1 MIMDIIR
8 RNTDYALRA
17 MINLAGN
24 YGKKLVS
31 SKSISLQE
39 QIPYQLT
46 CKLMQKLHKAKFI
59 VSTMGSKGG
68 FELGR
73 NPEKITILEIVEIIQ
88 EPLSLNK
95 CILSN
100 FGCPKKKTCTIR
112 PKLVELQTYIGNFL
126 NDITLADII
135 KQEEKSG
142 TKNERP
148 ENDK

>member
-1 MIMDIIR
+1 MDIIR

-31 SKSISLQE
+31 SRSISLE
-39 QIPYQLT
+39 EHIPYQLT

-59 VSTMGSKGG
+59 TSTMGPKGG
-68 FELGR
+68 FELSSK
-73 NPEKITILEIVEIIQ
+73 PEEISILEIIETIQ

-100 FGCPKKKTCTIR
+100 FKCPKKKQCPIR
-112 PKLVELQTYIGNFL
+112 PKLEELQTYIGGYLKNL
-126 NDITLADII
+126 TLADII
-135 KQEEKSG
+135 EKPKQEEKDNNKKG
-142 TKNERP
+142 KA
-148 ENDK
+148 

>member
-1 MIMDIIR
+1 MDIIR
-8 RNTDYALRA
+8 RNTDYAIRA
-17 MINLAGN
+17 MANIAGH
-24 YGKKLVS
+24 YGKELVS
-31 SKSISLQE
+31 SRLISLQE
-39 QIPYQLT
+39 KIPYQLT
-46 CKLMQKLHKAKFI
+46 CKLMQKLHKAKLI
-59 VSTMGSKGG
+59 ASTMGPKGG
-68 FELGR
+68 FELSR
-73 NPEKITILEIVEIIQ
+73 TPEKVSILNIVEIIQ

-100 FGCPKKKTCTIR
+100 FGCPKRKTCTIR
-112 PKLVELQTYIGNFL
+112 PKLVELQNYIGNFL

>member
-1 MIMDIIR
+1 MDIIR

-17 MINLAGN
+17 MLNLAGH
-24 YGKKLVS
+24 YGKELLS
-31 SKSISLQE
+31 SRSISLQE
-39 QIPYQLT
+39 KIPYQLT
-46 CKLMQKLHKAKFI
+46 CKLMQKLHKAKLI
-59 VSTMGSKGG
+59 SSTMGPKGG
-68 FELGR
+68 FELSR
-73 NPEKITILEIVEIIQ
+73 APENISILEIVEIIQ

-126 NDITLADII
+126 NSITLADIL
-135 KQEEKSG
+135 KQEENSR